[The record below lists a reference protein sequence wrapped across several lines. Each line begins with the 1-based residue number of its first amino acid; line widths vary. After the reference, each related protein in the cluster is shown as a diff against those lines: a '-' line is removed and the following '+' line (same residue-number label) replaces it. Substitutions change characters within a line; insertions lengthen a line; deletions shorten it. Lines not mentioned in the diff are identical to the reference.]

1 MLHQAHS
8 VFPRQST
15 RPAGPDVTAL
25 SRDGGTITVT
35 RIVTVTGG
43 LAISGR
49 FRFDA
54 QRTDF
59 YFNPLGV
66 VPVRGTFVAPLITDL
81 RPCGS

>member
-1 MLHQAHS
+1 
-8 VFPRQST
+8 
-15 RPAGPDVTAL
+15 
-25 SRDGGTITVT
+25 VT